1 MIKLVATD
9 IDGTLIRES
18 SSVLP
23 EEIFDLIRELR
34 KRDIYFAAASGRQYM
49 GLKRL
54 FAPVADQMLFISENG
69 SNVVWKDEELYASV
83 INPNLIKEMQEYAK
97 HFPNMHL
104 TLSTTK
110 AMHSTGSDDLS
121 YRKMMV
127 DGYQN
132 DMVFDD
138 DEDGTKLKVI
148 KMSLYC
154 ESGIRP
160 YAKEIEDYCTEN
172 GIEFRTDSTNLENDY
187 TRNKIRNLL
196 FPWLKE
202 NINPSADMNMAK
214 TASILREEEEF
225 LERLAERAYG
235 EAVIERT
242 PDRITLDAKKLA
254 KQDTVIRKRVI
265 RAALGEIR
273 QDTRNI
279 GRTHTEDA
287 EMILMGQT
295 GKMINLPG
303 NICVRKSYDT
313 LDIYSGREEKSE
325 FCYDIPYGKKIYV
338 PEMDRFVLL
347 AEKRQSLPDNC
358 INVYTKKIDYDKI
371 KDRIQLRTR
380 RKGDVLSIK
389 GGNKKIKDIFIDDK
403 IPAEKRDTFPLI
415 ADGNSI
421 IAVGKR
427 LGFEYYVTDK
437 TVKTLY
443 IYIWEDFKNDRES

>member
-34 KRDIYFAAASGRQYM
+34 KCDIYFAAASGRQYM

-83 INPNLIKEMQEYAK
+83 IDPKLIKEMQEYAK

-160 YAKEIEDYCTEN
+160 YAKEIEDYWQGRLNTVVA
-172 GIEFRTDSTNLENDY
+172 GAPWIDFMKPGTD
-187 TRNKIRNLL
+187 K
-196 FPWLKE
+196 
-202 NINPSADMNMAK
+202 
-214 TASILREEEEF
+214 
-225 LERLAERAYG
+225 G
-235 EAVIERT
+235 
-242 PDRITLDAKKLA
+242 
-254 KQDTVIRKRVI
+254 
-265 RAALGEIR
+265 AALQFIQQYFQVKKKRRWHSGII
-273 QDTRNI
+273 T
-279 GRTHTEDA
+279 T
-287 EMILMGQT
+287 IL
-295 GKMINLPG
+295 
-303 NICVRKSYDT
+303 
-313 LDIYSGREEKSE
+313 E
-325 FCYDIPYGKKIYV
+325 
-338 PEMDRFVLL
+338 
-347 AEKRQSLPDNC
+347 
-358 INVYTKKIDYDKI
+358 
-371 KDRIQLRTR
+371 
-380 RKGDVLSIK
+380 
-389 GGNKKIKDIFIDDK
+389 
-403 IPAEKRDTFPLI
+403 
-415 ADGNSI
+415 
-421 IAVGKR
+421 
-427 LGFEYYVTDK
+427 
-437 TVKTLY
+437 
-443 IYIWEDFKNDRES
+443 

>member
-69 SNVVWKDEELYASV
+69 SNVVWKDEELCASV
-83 INPNLIKEMQEYAK
+83 IDPNLIKEMQEYAK

-160 YAKEIEDYCTEN
+160 YAKEIEDYWQGRLNTVVA
-172 GIEFRTDSTNLENDY
+172 GAPWIDFMKPGTD
-187 TRNKIRNLL
+187 K
-196 FPWLKE
+196 
-202 NINPSADMNMAK
+202 
-214 TASILREEEEF
+214 
-225 LERLAERAYG
+225 G
-235 EAVIERT
+235 
-242 PDRITLDAKKLA
+242 
-254 KQDTVIRKRVI
+254 
-265 RAALGEIR
+265 AALQFVQQYFQVKKEETLAFG
-273 QDTRNI
+273 DNHNDL
-279 GRTHTEDA
+279 G
-287 EMILMGQT
+287 MILAAGEGCAVST
-295 GKMINLPG
+295 ARTAVKEAAKHIVG
-303 NICVRKSYDT
+303 SY
-313 LDIYSGREEKSE
+313 EEKGVIKALQE
-325 FCYDIPYGKKIYV
+325 LLKKQ
-338 PEMDRFVLL
+338 
-347 AEKRQSLPDNC
+347 K
-358 INVYTKKIDYDKI
+358 
-371 KDRIQLRTR
+371 
-380 RKGDVLSIK
+380 
-389 GGNKKIKDIFIDDK
+389 
-403 IPAEKRDTFPLI
+403 
-415 ADGNSI
+415 
-421 IAVGKR
+421 
-427 LGFEYYVTDK
+427 
-437 TVKTLY
+437 
-443 IYIWEDFKNDRES
+443 

>member
-83 INPNLIKEMQEYAK
+83 IDPNLIKEMQEYAK

-160 YAKEIEDYCTEN
+160 YAKEIEDYC
-172 GIEFRTDSTNLENDY
+172 R
-187 TRNKIRNLL
+187 
-196 FPWLKE
+196 
-202 NINPSADMNMAK
+202 AD
-214 TASILREEEEF
+214 
-225 LERLAERAYG
+225 
-235 EAVIERT
+235 
-242 PDRITLDAKKLA
+242 
-254 KQDTVIRKRVI
+254 
-265 RAALGEIR
+265 
-273 QDTRNI
+273 
-279 GRTHTEDA
+279 
-287 EMILMGQT
+287 
-295 GKMINLPG
+295 
-303 NICVRKSYDT
+303 
-313 LDIYSGREEKSE
+313 
-325 FCYDIPYGKKIYV
+325 
-338 PEMDRFVLL
+338 
-347 AEKRQSLPDNC
+347 
-358 INVYTKKIDYDKI
+358 
-371 KDRIQLRTR
+371 
-380 RKGDVLSIK
+380 
-389 GGNKKIKDIFIDDK
+389 
-403 IPAEKRDTFPLI
+403 
-415 ADGNSI
+415 
-421 IAVGKR
+421 
-427 LGFEYYVTDK
+427 
-437 TVKTLY
+437 
-443 IYIWEDFKNDRES
+443 